1 MQDTFGIIL
10 LALVDKQPKILTLRE
25 MIDYYIAHQED
36 VISRRTQFELD
47 KALDRAHI
55 LEGYKIVIDNVD
67 EVIRIIRASK
77 SIPDAKQTLCER
89 FSLTDA
95 QSDAIVKMQLG
106 RLSGME
112 RDKIEEEYQ
121 ALVVKIED
129 LRSILADESKVL
141 EIIKNDLTD
150 IKNKYGDERRT
161 EIRHAEGEID
171 MRDLI
176 EDEEIA
182 ITLTHFGYIK
192 RLPADTYKSQK
203 RGGRGI
209 SALTTREEDFDKHL
223 VSTTTHSKLLFFT
236 NKGRVFRLN
245 AYEIPEGK
253 RQAKGTAI
261 VNLLQLGPNE
271 K

>member
-1 MQDTFGIIL
+1 M

-150 IKNKYGDERRT
+150 IKNK
-161 EIRHAEGEID
+161 
-171 MRDLI
+171 
-176 EDEEIA
+176 
-182 ITLTHFGYIK
+182 
-192 RLPADTYKSQK
+192 
-203 RGGRGI
+203 
-209 SALTTREEDFDKHL
+209 
-223 VSTTTHSKLLFFT
+223 
-236 NKGRVFRLN
+236 
-245 AYEIPEGK
+245 
-253 RQAKGTAI
+253 
-261 VNLLQLGPNE
+261 
-271 K
+271 